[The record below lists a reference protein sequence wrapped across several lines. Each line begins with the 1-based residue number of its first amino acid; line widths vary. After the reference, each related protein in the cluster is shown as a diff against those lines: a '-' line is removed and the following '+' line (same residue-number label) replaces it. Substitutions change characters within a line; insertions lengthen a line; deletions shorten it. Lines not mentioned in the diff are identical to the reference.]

1 MTTSRAQTTA
11 TTAATQSDARTG
23 AAAGADPADGVP
35 AAAATGG
42 QQAPRA
48 TPPSAPCQPA
58 AVQHPLAAEAAV
70 KPKQQICCHCG
81 KPVRPGEPHWAG
93 DLENRPWHYG
103 CAEKAGLTMPW
114 FLMRQRGRPA
124 SGLTKRNRRD

>member
-1 MTTSRAQTTA
+1 MTTSRAQITA
-11 TTAATQSDARTG
+11 TTTATQSDARTG
-23 AAAGADPADGVP
+23 AAGVDPADAVP
-35 AAAATGG
+35 AAPATGG
-42 QQAPRA
+42 Q
-48 TPPSAPCQPA
+48 A

-114 FLMRQRGRPA
+114 FLMRQRGVPA
-124 SGLTKRNRRD
+124 SGLPKRNRRD